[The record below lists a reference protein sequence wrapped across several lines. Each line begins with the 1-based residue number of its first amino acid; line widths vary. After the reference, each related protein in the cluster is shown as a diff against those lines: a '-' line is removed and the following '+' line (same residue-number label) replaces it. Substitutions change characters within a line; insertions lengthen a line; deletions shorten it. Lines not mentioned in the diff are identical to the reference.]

1 MFATHEKNLSPIII
15 PRQHR
20 SRHYG
25 DQSGL
30 DQPIDTRID
39 RTAYADRTDSDT
51 IIAVVKGSE
60 ITVQDVAAL
69 RLFSTS
75 YADKRY
81 KIEYDG
87 RVTLKATVHNES
99 IPKGDVYQLLIK
111 SYDTIL
117 ATDNGLYT
125 NSYNACY
132 MSRPFVVNAEYDRP
146 EKVDISMFLPEQYER
161 APDLFV
167 IG

>member
-1 MFATHEKNLSPIII
+1 MFATHGKTLSPIII

-25 DQSGL
+25 SQGGL

-60 ITVQDVAAL
+60 IAVQDVAAL
-69 RLFSTS
+69 RLFSTR
-75 YADKRY
+75 YAHKRY

-87 RVTLKATVHNES
+87 CTILKATVHDES
-99 IPKGDVYQLLIK
+99 IPQGAAYQLLVEC
-111 SYDTIL
+111 YDTIL

-125 NSYNACY
+125 NTYNAYY
-132 MSRPFVVNAEYDRP
+132 MSRPFVISTQYDQAD
-146 EKVDISMFLPEQYER
+146 KVDIAMFRSEQYER